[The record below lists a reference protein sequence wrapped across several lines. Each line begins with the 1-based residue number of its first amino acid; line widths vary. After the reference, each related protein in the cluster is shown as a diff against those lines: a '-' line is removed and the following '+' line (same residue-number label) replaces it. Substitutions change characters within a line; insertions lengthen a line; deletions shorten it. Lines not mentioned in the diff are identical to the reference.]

1 MIQSGTVL
9 LCIILAKMIQNRT
22 VPDCIILGV
31 VGMALGR
38 KVKNVLPGLGILN

>member
-1 MIQSGTVL
+1 
-9 LCIILAKMIQNRT
+9 MIQNRT

-38 KVKNVLPGLGILN
+38 KVKNVHPGLGILN